1 MRRAFFSMAIAVVCV
16 LVPIQGFAQSSNA
29 TLGGTVSDASSALI
43 PGVTV
48 AATNTG
54 TGVVTTTISNES
66 GSYQFPPLQPGTYK
80 VSAEL
85 GGFQTRTFN
94 DVSLG
99 ISQQVRLN
107 FTLQVGNVATAVE
120 VNVAADTLLAT
131 TSASMGV
138 VLPEYK
144 VRDLPLAGRDVI
156 DLIATAPGTRDSNFA
171 GAPQGFTMTTRDGIP
186 VNQGRYNSGAF
197 TQTFISPDL
206 VEEVRVIVAPADAE
220 FGRGSGQVQLAT
232 RSGTNQF
239 RGSVFWSNRN
249 SFWDASTFNN
259 NFNHIGKDYLNRN
272 QYGGRLGGPIIHNK
286 TFFFFLF
293 EGQRSLQK
301 SVTNAFVLTDTA
313 RQGIFRYFPGVAN
326 AGATAATPTV
336 NLAGNPVKP
345 ASATGDLKELSVF
358 GRDPNRPGADQS
370 GLIKKILD
378 DMPHANNFEA
388 AQGVDGLNVARY
400 SWLRRQSGQDTLSG
414 GSEGDFTNRNQYNFR
429 IDHNFNQKHKV
440 NFAGTIEHAYADL
453 SLSQWPS
460 GFNGSIDHNPRVYT
474 GSFVSTLSPT
484 LVNEFRFGYRR
495 GRLDALQAYD
505 NANTGKQ
512 ALQTMGI
519 KNGLPFT
526 IEGTLWG
533 QSAQVFADNGSIG
546 NATPLWTIGNNLSW
560 TRGKHAFKGGFEH
573 RWQAGNAWNS
583 DEIVPAIHLGP
594 SEWPGPLG
602 TNAFGGGINMV
613 QREYYCG
620 AGCGIP
626 VQGIDAA
633 TFTGINGQDLIR
645 AQALLTDLSG
655 SVANISQ
662 AFSLKPDPKNIVWL
676 DYTQYYEKRR
686 DFRQTETSWFFK
698 DDWKLRPD
706 LTLNLGVRWEFY
718 GVPYESHGMM
728 AAPVG
733 GSSGLF
739 GLSGS
744 GFTDWYRPGERGKL
758 TTVEFVGKSS
768 PNPNKLLY
776 QNDWNNF
783 APAIGMSWNLPWG
796 GKDKTILRAGYG
808 VAYQGRFAG
817 GGGLGVDIN
826 VGLAPSLNQFANHS
840 ITNTNPAELSLSNI
854 PMPILERNPSG
865 SLPIVSVKERSQG
878 FTAYDSNT
886 VTPYIHNFNV
896 ELQHEIARN
905 LTLEVRYIGSKGT
918 KLENTLHL
926 NNPIVEENGLLQ
938 AFNVTKTGG
947 NAPLF
952 NSMLQGL
959 TIPGVGV
966 VDGTTITGSAA
977 MRQWSATRNFL
988 ANENVRGLADFLNR
1002 SNLFTNEV
1010 GGLIRRAGLPENF
1023 IVTNPQFGSSTFGGA
1038 ALVTNLANS
1047 TYHSMHVSVTKRLS
1061 QGFTNQTTYSWS
1073 KSLGTFFMDPRN
1085 RSSKSL
1091 QTFHRTHEFRS
1102 NGTYTLPLGPN
1113 QKLLSSAPSWVSRI
1127 VERWQIGAIFSW
1139 NSGAPL
1145 SFQAGPNPFMQ
1156 LAPLGAG
1163 STSNF
1168 PNVVG
1173 NFPKNSG
1180 QVTISEIQAGRIEYF
1195 PGLQRVNDPLQS
1207 SLAQGLTSFSNLTAI
1222 KDAKGNI
1229 VLTNP
1234 EAGKIGN
1241 MGAYWI
1247 EGPGQIGLNANLL
1260 KRIRLAE
1267 SKEFE
1272 IRLDAINVL
1281 NHPNFSNPT
1290 MNILDPNFGTIP
1302 LPGAPGS
1309 TGLSPLPANAGNR
1322 MFTFHARLS
1331 F

>member
-1 MRRAFFSMAIAVVCV
+1 MRGALAAGLLLCVVSIPV
-16 LVPIQGFAQSSNA
+16 FPQSSNA
-29 TLGGTVSDASSALI
+29 TLGGTVSDTSRALI
-43 PGVTV
+43 PGVSVT
-48 AATNTG
+48 ATNTG
-54 TGVVTTTISNES
+54 TGVATTAISNES

-80 VSAEL
+80 VRAEL
-85 GGFQTRTFN
+85 PGFQTQTFN

-120 VNVAADTLLAT
+120 VNIAADTLLAT
-131 TSASMGV
+131 TSASVGV

-144 VRDLPLAGRDVI
+144 LRDLPLAGRDVI

-220 FGRGSGQVQLAT
+220 YGRGSGQVQMMT

-249 SFWDASTFNN
+249 SFWDAATFNN
-259 NFNHIGKDYLNRN
+259 NFNRVGKDYLNRN
-272 QYGGRLGGPIIHNK
+272 QYGGRVGGPIIKNK

-293 EGQRSLQK
+293 EGQRTLQK
-301 SVTNAFVLTDTA
+301 SVTNAFVLTDAA
-313 RQGIFRYFPGVAN
+313 RQGNFRYFPGAPNV
-326 AGATAATPTV
+326 GATAANAV
-336 NLAGNPVKP
+336 VDLAGNPVRP
-345 ASATGDLKELSVF
+345 ANATGDLNTLSVF
-358 GRDPNRPGADQS
+358 GRDPNRLVPDQS
-370 GLIKKILD
+370 GLISKILN
-378 DMPHANNFEA
+378 DMPRANNFEA
-388 AQGVDGLNVARY
+388 ATGVDGLNVARFT
-400 SWLRRQSGQDTLSG
+400 WLRRQSGNDTLSG
-414 GSEGDFTNRNQYNFR
+414 GSEGDFTNRTQYNFR
-429 IDHNFNQKHKV
+429 VDHNFNQRHKV
-440 NFAGTIEHAYADL
+440 NFAGTLEHAYADL

-460 GFNGSIDHNPRVYT
+460 GFNGSIDHHPRVYT
-474 GSFVSTLSPT
+474 GSFVSTLSPS

-495 GRLDALQAYD
+495 GKLDALQAYD
-505 NANTGKQ
+505 NAETGKQ
-512 ALQTMGI
+512 ALATMGT
-519 KNGLPFT
+519 KNGIPFT
-526 IEGTLWG
+526 IEGVLWG
-533 QSAQVFADNGSIG
+533 QSSQVFADNGSIG
-546 NATPLWTIGNNLSW
+546 NSTPLLTLGNNVSW
-560 TRGKHAFKGGFEH
+560 TRGKHAFKGGVEH
-573 RWQAGNAWNS
+573 RRQAGNAWNS
-583 DEIVPAIHLGP
+583 DEIVPAVHLGP
-594 SEWPGPLG
+594 SEWNGPLG
-602 TNAFGGGINMV
+602 TPGFGPGINMV
-613 QREYYCG
+613 QREYPCLS
-620 AGCGIP
+620 CGIA
-626 VQGIDAA
+626 VQGISST
-633 TFTGINGQDLIR
+633 TFAGINANDVIR

-655 SVANISQ
+655 SIGSISE
-662 AFSLKPDPKNIVWL
+662 AFSLRPDPKNIVWL
-676 DYTQYYEKRR
+676 DYSQYYQKYR

-728 AAPVG
+728 ARPLG
-733 GSSGLF
+733 GSNGLF
-739 GLSGS
+739 GLSGNS
-744 GFTDWYRPGERGKL
+744 FADWYKPGERGKL

-768 PNPNKLLY
+768 PNSGTPLY
-776 QNDWNNF
+776 ENDWNNF
-783 APAIGMSWNLPWG
+783 APAIGLSWNVPWG
-796 GKDKTILRAGYG
+796 GKDKTVLRAGYG

-826 VGLAPSLNQFANHS
+826 VGLAPSLNQFAQHAIS
-840 ITNTNPAELSLSNI
+840 APAELSLSNI
-854 PMPILERNPSG
+854 QLPVPERNPPG
-865 SLPIVSVKERSQG
+865 LPVVSTRDRSQG
-878 FTAYDSNT
+878 FTAYDINT

-926 NNPIVEENGLLQ
+926 NNPIIEENGLLQ
-938 AFNVTKTGG
+938 AFNLTKAGG
-947 NAPLF
+947 DAPLF

-959 TIPGVGV
+959 TIPSVGL
-966 VDGTTITGSAA
+966 VDGTTLTGSAA
-977 MRQWSATRNFL
+977 MRQWSSTRNFL
-988 ANENVRGLADFLNR
+988 ANENVKGLADFLNR
-1002 SNLFTNEV
+1002 TNALTNEV
-1010 GGLIRRAGLPENF
+1010 GGLLRRANLPENF

-1038 ALVTNLANS
+1038 AIVTNLANS
-1047 TYHSMHVSVTKRLS
+1047 TYHSLHVSATKRLS

-1073 KSLGTFFMDPRN
+1073 KSLGTFYMDPRN

-1102 NGTYTLPLGPN
+1102 NGTYQLPLGPN
-1113 QKLLSSAPSWVSRI
+1113 QKFLGSAPSWVSRI
-1127 VERWQIGAIFSW
+1127 VEHWQLGGIFSW

-1145 SFQAGPNPFMQ
+1145 SFVAGPNPFML
-1156 LAPLGAG
+1156 LAPGGAG
-1163 STSNF
+1163 TTNNF

-1173 NFPKNSG
+1173 AFPKDSG
-1180 QVTISEIQAGRIEYF
+1180 QVTISKTQPGRIDYF
-1195 PGLQRVNDPLQS
+1195 PGLQRVTDPLRNNIT
-1207 SLAQGLTSFSNLTAI
+1207 TSQTLRTASNLFAI
-1222 KDAKGNI
+1222 ADANGNLL
-1229 VLTNP
+1229 LTNP

-1260 KRIRLAE
+1260 KRIRLRE
-1267 SKEFE
+1267 NKEFE

-1281 NHPNFSNPT
+1281 NHPNFSNPV
-1290 MNILDPNFGTIP
+1290 MDILNPAFGTIP

-1309 TGLSPLPANAGNR
+1309 TGPSPLPANAGNR
-1322 MFTFHARLS
+1322 QFTFNARLN